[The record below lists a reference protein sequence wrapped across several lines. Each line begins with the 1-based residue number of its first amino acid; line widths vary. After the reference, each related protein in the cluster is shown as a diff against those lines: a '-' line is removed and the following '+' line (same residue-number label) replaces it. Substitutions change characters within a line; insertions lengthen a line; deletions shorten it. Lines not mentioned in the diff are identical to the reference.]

1 VEFYFSHL
9 ACREIQSE
17 KKKEKKKT
25 KPKTQKRKARREEN
39 CLKSQWLNYFYFY
52 YNNK

>member
-17 KKKEKKKT
+17 KKNR
-25 KPKTQKRKARREEN
+25 KRKRPNQKHKRERQEEKRTVSN
-39 CLKSQWLNYFYFY
+39 LNG
-52 YNNK
+52 